1 MDTLTKSSVNRAEGE
16 AVSTASPRD
25 FFDLMK
31 PRVMTLVVFTAFAG
45 LVAAP
50 VDADPFLA
58 AMSILCLAVGAGA
71 AGALNMAY
79 DADIDATMKRTQKR
93 PVPRGA
99 VSVSNAYGFGI
110 VASVLSVL
118 LMALASNYLAAGLLA
133 FSIFFYA
140 VIYTMYLKRRTPQ
153 NIVIG
158 GAAGA
163 FPPMIGWVA
172 ATGEISLDAV
182 ILFMI
187 IFLWTPPHSWALAL
201 YKSGDYAA
209 AGIPMMPVAKG
220 AKSTRLQILAYS
232 LVLVVFAGAPVL
244 TGLGG
249 VVYALT
255 SLGGGALFLLLAWR
269 VFNSRAGE
277 AGSAEEGALYAV
289 RAGDKAARDLFAF
302 SIGYL
307 AALFAALIAEHGF
320 GAFIAI
326 PGVTG

>member
-1 MDTLTKSSVNRAEGE
+1 LNTLANTSEQRIEGE
-16 AVSTASPRD
+16 AVLSASPRD

-50 VDADPFLA
+50 VDVDPL
-58 AMSILCLAVGAGA
+58 LAVISIFSLAIGAGA

-79 DADIDATMKRTQKR
+79 DADIDRTMKRTRLR
-93 PVPRGA
+93 PVARGA
-99 VSVSNAYGFGI
+99 VSVEDAYTFGI
-110 VASVLSVL
+110 IASILSVL
-118 LMALASNYLAAGLLA
+118 MMALASNYLAAGLLA

-140 VIYTMYLKRRTPQ
+140 VIYTMILKRSTPQ

-163 FPPMIGWVA
+163 FPPMIGWIV
-172 ATGEISLDAV
+172 ATGEISLDAI

-187 IFLWTPPHSWALAL
+187 ILLWTPPHSWALAL
-201 YKSGDYAA
+201 YKNGDYQA
-209 AGIPMMPVAKG
+209 AGVPMMPVAKG
-220 AKSTRLQILAYS
+220 PKSTRLQILLYS
-232 LVLVVFAGAPVL
+232 IVLVIFAGAPVL

-249 VVYALT
+249 MIYALT
-255 SLGGGALFLLLAWR
+255 SLGGGALFLLLAIR

-307 AALFAALIAEHGF
+307 TILFAALLAEHGF
-320 GAFIAI
+320 GAFFAI
-326 PGVTG
+326 PGLGL

>member
-1 MDTLTKSSVNRAEGE
+1 LTSTTNPRVHRTEGE

-50 VDADPFLA
+50 VAFDPLLA
-58 AMSILCLAVGAGA
+58 VISILCIAVGAGS

-79 DADIDATMKRTQKR
+79 DADIDATMKRTRKR
-93 PVPRGA
+93 PVPRG
-99 VSVSNAYGFGI
+99 VISTSDAYGFGI
-110 VASVLSVL
+110 VGSILSVL

-140 VIYTMYLKRRTPQ
+140 VIYTMYLKRSTPQ

-163 FPPMIGWVA
+163 FPPMIGWIA
-172 ATGEISLDAV
+172 ATGEASLDAF

-209 AGIPMMPVAKG
+209 AGVPMMPVAKG
-220 AKSTRLQILAYS
+220 AKSTRLQILIYS
-232 LVLVVFAGAPVL
+232 IVLVIFAGAPVL
-244 TGLGG
+244 TSLGG
-249 VVYALT
+249 LVYAAT
-255 SLGGGALFLLLAWR
+255 SIGGGALFLLLAWR

-277 AGSAEEGALYAV
+277 GGSAEEAALYAV

-307 AALFAALIAEHGF
+307 TVLFAALIVEHGL
-320 GAFIAI
+320 GGYVPV
-326 PGVTG
+326 PGVNT